1 MEENINKKNNIQ
13 VNALNVGTEKAS
25 SKYYS
30 YQNDSTDIIQANTN
44 KFNKNQENSL
54 SSLFE
59 NTPYEIID
67 GSLFKVTNK
76 KENKVY
82 QKLSNFVPY
91 LKNETII
98 DDGVDVKRYLSMEG
112 KHANGKNLPS
122 IRISANDFNNMNWI
136 TKNWG
141 LHCNIETGQTV
152 KDCIRHAIQCTA
164 TNIKIE
170 HIYCHTGWR
179 NINNKLVF
187 LCNSLYLDKNIETN
201 VELEGK
207 LSRYCLTDVTE
218 RNIDEDLK
226 CIRKLLD
233 TEFIPHKIILPL
245 IALTFLSPL
254 NHFLKIADCEP
265 KLVLFLIGKT
275 GAKKSTLASLILSF
289 FGDFSNTDLPISFR
303 DTANSIIAQ
312 SFILKDVLTVI
323 DDYHPSTKLD
333 ELSMNKTAQV
343 IMRSYGDRIGKN
355 RLNCDSTLKVSK
367 PPRGNAIITGE
378 STPDISESGTARYI
392 SIELQPND
400 IEVSKLTELQELSR
414 NGAFK
419 SVMSFYIPLAEPVII
434 TFFIFSSLNF
444 LIF

>member
-13 VNALNVGTEKAS
+13 ANALNVGTEKAY

-76 KENKVY
+76 KGNKIY
-82 QKLSNFVPY
+82 QKSASFVPY

-164 TNIKIE
+164 TDIKTE

-179 NINNKLVF
+179 NINNKLIF
-187 LCNSLYLDKNIETN
+187 LCNGLYLDENIETN

-207 LSRYCLTDVTE
+207 LLRYCLTDITE

-226 CIRKLLD
+226 CIKKLLD
-233 TEFIPHKIILPL
+233 TAFIPHKIILPL
-245 IALTFLSPL
+245 IALAFLSPL

-275 GAKKSTLASLILSF
+275 GSKKSTLASLILSF
-289 FGDFSNTDLPISFR
+289 FGDFTNTDLPISFR

-323 DDYHPSTKLD
+323 DDYHPSTRLD
-333 ELSMNKTAQV
+333 E
-343 IMRSYGDRIGKN
+343 
-355 RLNCDSTLKVSK
+355 
-367 PPRGNAIITGE
+367 
-378 STPDISESGTARYI
+378 
-392 SIELQPND
+392 
-400 IEVSKLTELQELSR
+400 
-414 NGAFK
+414 
-419 SVMSFYIPLAEPVII
+419 
-434 TFFIFSSLNF
+434 
-444 LIF
+444 

>member
-59 NTPYEIID
+59 KTPYEIID

-141 LHCNIETGQTV
+141 LHCNIETG
-152 KDCIRHAIQCTA
+152 
-164 TNIKIE
+164 
-170 HIYCHTGWR
+170 
-179 NINNKLVF
+179 
-187 LCNSLYLDKNIETN
+187 
-201 VELEGK
+201 
-207 LSRYCLTDVTE
+207 
-218 RNIDEDLK
+218 
-226 CIRKLLD
+226 
-233 TEFIPHKIILPL
+233 
-245 IALTFLSPL
+245 
-254 NHFLKIADCEP
+254 
-265 KLVLFLIGKT
+265 
-275 GAKKSTLASLILSF
+275 
-289 FGDFSNTDLPISFR
+289 
-303 DTANSIIAQ
+303 
-312 SFILKDVLTVI
+312 
-323 DDYHPSTKLD
+323 
-333 ELSMNKTAQV
+333 
-343 IMRSYGDRIGKN
+343 
-355 RLNCDSTLKVSK
+355 
-367 PPRGNAIITGE
+367 
-378 STPDISESGTARYI
+378 
-392 SIELQPND
+392 
-400 IEVSKLTELQELSR
+400 
-414 NGAFK
+414 
-419 SVMSFYIPLAEPVII
+419 
-434 TFFIFSSLNF
+434 
-444 LIF
+444 

>member
-76 KENKVY
+76 KGNKVY

-187 LCNSLYLDKNIETN
+187 LCNGLYLDKNIETN

-207 LSRYCLTDVTE
+207 LSRYCLT
-218 RNIDEDLK
+218 
-226 CIRKLLD
+226 
-233 TEFIPHKIILPL
+233 
-245 IALTFLSPL
+245 
-254 NHFLKIADCEP
+254 
-265 KLVLFLIGKT
+265 
-275 GAKKSTLASLILSF
+275 
-289 FGDFSNTDLPISFR
+289 
-303 DTANSIIAQ
+303 
-312 SFILKDVLTVI
+312 DVLTVI

-355 RLNCDSTLKVSK
+355 RLNYDSTLKVSK

>member
-59 NTPYEIID
+59 KTPYEIID

-76 KENKVY
+76 KGNKVY

-136 TKNWG
+136 IKNWG

-164 TNIKIE
+164 TNIKTE

-187 LCNSLYLDKNIETN
+187 LCNGLYLDKNIETN

-275 GAKKSTLASLILSF
+275 GLRKVLLLLLYYHSLEISVILIY
-289 FGDFSNTDLPISFR
+289 LYLLE
-303 DTANSIIAQ
+303 
-312 SFILKDVLTVI
+312 ILLIVLL
-323 DDYHPSTKLD
+323 HNH
-333 ELSMNKTAQV
+333 LS
-343 IMRSYGDRIGKN
+343 
-355 RLNCDSTLKVSK
+355 
-367 PPRGNAIITGE
+367 
-378 STPDISESGTARYI
+378 
-392 SIELQPND
+392 
-400 IEVSKLTELQELSR
+400 
-414 NGAFK
+414 
-419 SVMSFYIPLAEPVII
+419 
-434 TFFIFSSLNF
+434 
-444 LIF
+444 